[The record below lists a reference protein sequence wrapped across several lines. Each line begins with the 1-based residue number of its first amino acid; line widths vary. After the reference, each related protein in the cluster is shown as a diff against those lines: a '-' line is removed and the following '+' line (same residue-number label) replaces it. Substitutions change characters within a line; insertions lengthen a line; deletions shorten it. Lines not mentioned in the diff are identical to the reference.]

1 VVFAGGIRLTRAR
14 RKIAPGA
21 FAWGATVAF
30 LASTACGGK
39 AVTEAPS
46 PSPQDDAATDGATQ
60 VLPDTGA
67 DSSAADAGSDGG
79 AMVVSEFPLG
89 AYDCNA
95 TFDFGP
101 NVPAYLGIAFAN
113 SSTLTLALSGS
124 VVTATYSSVPDPN
137 SPSASGA
144 LEFTLSTGNTA
155 SPAVSNQTFE
165 VQCTPDQGVSPPSE
179 SLSVTSG
186 SLTLDANALF
196 LGFAGTFVSGGSSG
210 DLCEGQPCTVSL
222 VCTKQ

>member
-1 VVFAGGIRLTRAR
+1 MVFARGSRWARAG

-21 FAWGATVAF
+21 LTWGATVAF
-30 LASTACGGK
+30 LASTACGGR

-46 PSPQDDAATDGATQ
+46 DDAAADGGTQ
-60 VLPDTGA
+60 ILPDTGA
-67 DSSAADAGSDGG
+67 DGSSPDAGSDDGG
-79 AMVVSEFPLG
+79 MVVSEFPLG
-89 AYDCNA
+89 AYDCNS

-113 SSTLTLALSGS
+113 STLTLTLNGS
-124 VVTATYSSVPDPN
+124 VVTATYASVPAPT

-144 LEFTLSTGNTA
+144 LEFALSTGNTA
-155 SPAVSNQTFE
+155 SPAIANQTFDL
-165 VQCTPDQGVSPPSE
+165 QCTPDQGVSPPSE
-179 SLSVTSG
+179 TVSVTSG

-196 LGFAGTFVSGGSSG
+196 LGFAGTFVGGGGSG
-210 DLCEGQPCTVSL
+210 DQCEGQPCTVSL